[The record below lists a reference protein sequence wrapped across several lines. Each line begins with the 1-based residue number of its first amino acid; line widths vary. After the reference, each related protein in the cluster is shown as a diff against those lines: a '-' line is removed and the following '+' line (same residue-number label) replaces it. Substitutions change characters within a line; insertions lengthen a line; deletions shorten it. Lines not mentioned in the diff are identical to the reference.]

1 MEDMDFSRTSI
12 DEMTTTSS
20 DESTETLID
29 ASLQISIDDTPLEA
43 GKFSLTN
50 HANEEVVLSEPKG
63 QLSNTINQIIN
74 KQGTAIPVKINS
86 FSNRDEE
93 AKLPLQDY
101 LNPDKT
107 YSNR

>member
-1 MEDMDFSRTSI
+1 MHFGRTLI
-12 DEMTTTSS
+12 DGIRTTSS
-20 DESTETLID
+20 DESTETSTD
-29 ASLQISIDDTPLEA
+29 ASLQISIDDTPPEA

-50 HANEEVVLSEPKG
+50 HDNEEVVLGEPKG
-63 QLSNTINQIIN
+63 QLSNAINQIIN
-74 KQGTAIPVKINS
+74 EQGTAIPVKINS

-101 LNPDKT
+101 LNPGKT